1 MSTRTLRNH
10 NEHQR
15 ELISTL
21 ETYTGIHSR
30 FGFWPHEITRIHLVP
45 VDSLVREIGGVWHQ
59 AIIYSSNVTTASGD
73 THRLERVNIKHL
85 IEHGAD
91 QDLRCK

>member
-1 MSTRTLRNH
+1 MSTRNLRNH
-10 NEHQR
+10 TDTRR

-21 ETYTGIHSR
+21 ETYTSIHSR

-59 AIIYSSNVTTASGD
+59 AIIYSSNVTTVHGD
-73 THRLERVNIKHL
+73 NHRLERVNIKHL
-85 IEHGAD
+85 IEHGAE
-91 QDLRCK
+91 QDLECK